1 MTLGLKQLWGET
13 ARGKSI
19 GRILTN
25 QALAQWNGEMRG
37 LVLDLA
43 CGHNPSYRRFLSDK
57 DNTRKHFVGVDY
69 NAYLSPA
76 VVANL
81 KESLPFG
88 DGVADAVIVSS
99 FLYIVPNPAI
109 LLSEVRRVLKPKG
122 MLLLTA
128 PLIYPHVQE
137 PTDYWRFTC
146 DALRLLLE
154 QTGFAGITI
163 IPVGGRWTA
172 AAYLLSPFLRPRWFL
187 APPVYWICLQ
197 FDLWT
202 EKFLKIPTCPIGY
215 VVRGIV

>member
-1 MTLGLKQLWGET
+1 VTLGLKQLWGET